1 MNLQDIEIQKGE
13 KIAPQDVSNYYCNEI
28 KRVEQ
33 ALEDAIRNLSIVKQA
48 HKTKAQYYKVKELEV
63 AVTVGTKYLWALK
76 SKV

>member
-1 MNLQDIEIQKGE
+1 MEQIERQGVGE
-13 KIAPQDVSNYYCNEI
+13 RIAPQDVSKHYFNEI

-33 ALEDAIRNLSIVKQA
+33 ALEDAMRNLSIAKQPRA
-48 HKTKAQYYKVKELEV
+48 SKEQYYKVKELEL